1 MIDIATETPSKRANC
16 IFCSRIIFSIQQSV
30 NGNHKKLCADCHI
43 SAFQIC
49 IVDDNAKA
57 KAPKYE
63 DLTLNLMVLRYRYVN
78 EPESTITLNFK
89 RTNTHALL
97 NINMERCMG

>member
-1 MIDIATETPSKRANC
+1 MMKGFPNKIKKYLPSLLDNTDPT
-16 IFCSRIIFSIQQSV
+16 
-30 NGNHKKLCADCHI
+30 N
-43 SAFQIC
+43 IC